1 MKQVGEIRKDLNGFT
16 NFTLE
21 DNLDREHEHKHL
33 LKVRIAGRF
42 KVRTTEKMSRLW
54 GSIR

>member
-33 LKVRIAGRF
+33 FKVRIAGRF

>member
-1 MKQVGEIRKDLNGFT
+1 MEQVGEIGKDLNGFT
-16 NFTLE
+16 NLTLE

-42 KVRTTEKMSRLW
+42 KVRTRK
-54 GSIR
+54 